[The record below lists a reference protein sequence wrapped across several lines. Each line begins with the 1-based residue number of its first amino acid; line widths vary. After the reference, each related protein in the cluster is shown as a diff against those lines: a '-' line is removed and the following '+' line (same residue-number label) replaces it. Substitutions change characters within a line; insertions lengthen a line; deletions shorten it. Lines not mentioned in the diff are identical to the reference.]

1 MHKLLGLALT
11 IMLLTAS
18 SATAE
23 QLSLLTGTQH
33 GVYHTFGSVIA
44 QVITNQS
51 DGKLTITPQISE
63 ASEENIRVLSTNDA
77 DLAIIQSDV
86 AHHAYHGTGIFKER
100 YPHLRAIARLY
111 HEYLH
116 VCASKK
122 SNVQTIIDFKGKKVS
137 VGNKGS
143 GIELNCRQIF
153 HIFGIDYSKLK
164 PRFLT
169 LHETTEQ
176 FINNQLDCFIMTIGI
191 PNKVMQ
197 DITNKKDVHFISLE
211 GPGVATLIKKFP
223 YLLHESIPANTYK
236 GQDNPIP
243 TLATEAILVA
253 SDKMSDD
260 VAYKL
265 TKVLFENL
273 PAIKK
278 LTPVATT
285 ISLKHAKDGI
295 TIPFHPGALKYL
307 DKKGRK

>member
-1 MHKLLGLALT
+1 
-11 IMLLTAS
+11 
-18 SATAE
+18 
-23 QLSLLTGTQH
+23 
-33 GVYHTFGSVIA
+33 
-44 QVITNQS
+44 
-51 DGKLTITPQISE
+51 
-63 ASEENIRVLSTNDA
+63 
-77 DLAIIQSDV
+77 
-86 AHHAYHGTGIFKER
+86 
-100 YPHLRAIARLY
+100 
-111 HEYLH
+111 
-116 VCASKK
+116 
-122 SNVQTIIDFKGKKVS
+122 
-137 VGNKGS
+137 
-143 GIELNCRQIF
+143 
-153 HIFGIDYSKLK
+153 
-164 PRFLT
+164 
-169 LHETTEQ
+169 
-176 FINNQLDCFIMTIGI
+176 MTIGI

-265 TKVLFENL
+265 KKVLFENL
-273 PAIKK
+273 HAIKK